1 MSEKQYEDNNTN
13 RVIIAAGPGANPSSF
28 PKFDTAVDPQAG
40 LPEEER
46 CGGDYIDLP
55 DGGHV
60 APNGAVIHDPCS
72 DLPEV
77 RPDNEY
83 TPEKEDLNLLIM

>member
-1 MSEKQYEDNNTN
+1 MSEKNHDHSNKGN
-13 RVIIAAGPGANPSSF
+13 VVIAAGPGANPSSF
-28 PKFDTAVDPQAG
+28 PRFDIPVKPQKE
-40 LPEEER
+40 LPAEER
-46 CGGDYIDLP
+46 HGGDYIDLP

-72 DLPEV
+72 GLPEV
-77 RPDNEY
+77 RPDHEY

>member
-1 MSEKQYEDNNTN
+1 MSDRKNEKCEN

-28 PKFDTAVDPQAG
+28 PKYDTAVDPQVG

-46 CGGDYIDLP
+46 HKGDYIDLP
-55 DGGHV
+55 DGGHI

-77 RPDNEY
+77 KPDNEY
-83 TPEKEDLNLLIM
+83 TPEKEDLNLLQM